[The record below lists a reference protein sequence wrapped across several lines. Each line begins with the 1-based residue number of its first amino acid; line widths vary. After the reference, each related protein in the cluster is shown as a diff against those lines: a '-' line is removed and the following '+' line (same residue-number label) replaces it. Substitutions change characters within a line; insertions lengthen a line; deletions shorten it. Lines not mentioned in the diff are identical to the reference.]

1 MKLLISTEEDQ
12 SIILYGR
19 CGSGKTLA
27 AHTIVRSLAIN
38 NGTGSLED
46 LIVAAQSV
54 TNAFTQTSTP
64 SNDQRSTSLHVWSCR
79 YSGAQ
84 LCGVELSVLLHDTEL
99 VLKASRGGY
108 TAPVIRYLLSGL
120 PPSKVEELGMRDIP
134 ISTEAIET
142 ESRRFIEVDSSLKL
156 LGFSEVERC
165 GVWDVLSAIVLLTME
180 KPNMERVSSLLHV
193 GIENL
198 QKVLHA
204 HSLPQHLYIYLYK
217 WICKWCVL
225 SGLLQCLTISCTP

>member
-38 NGTGSLED
+38 NGTGSLKD
-46 LIVAAQSV
+46 LVVAAQSV
-54 TNAFTQTSTP
+54 TNAFTLTSTP

-120 PPSKVEELGMRDIP
+120 PSSKVEELG

-142 ESRRFIEVDSSLKL
+142 ESRRFIDVDSSLKL

-180 KPNMERVSSLLHV
+180 KPNMERVSSHLHV

-204 HSLPQHLYIYLYK
+204 HSLPQHLYTYLYK